1 MASDYKTQI
10 PIGSVAVAL
19 ARVGFRV
26 FPALPGEKRPAV
38 GNGVNAASMDLDRV
52 RKWWSKGQWNVG
64 VATGEGLVVIDCDA
78 GKPWPYKDSAPP
90 HGVENGADMLVVLA
104 ESHGEAGDGS
114 WMFDTMSV
122 RTPSG
127 GMHFYYSLPK
137 GVKVG
142 NSAGKLAPWV
152 DVRGDGGYVISPWS
166 RLTGVGDYH
175 PVFGWDRVVSA
186 DLGDGLSNA
195 SVTKITDRPKPI
207 PDWLLRLIQ
216 PAKTRAQVDPSDQ
229 WASLLAQLD
238 APDIQGDGS
247 RWAATALENE
257 LDQVRSAVQG
267 DRNHALNRA
276 AFSLGQIVAAGYLSE
291 PVVVDELGRAALVCG
306 LTTEEIGPTIRSGLL
321 AGSQNPRVV
330 SLG

>member
-1 MASDYKTQI
+1 MASEYKTQI

-19 ARVGFRV
+19 ARAGFRV

-38 GNGVNAASMDLDRV
+38 GNGVKSASMDLNRV
-52 RKWWSKGQWNVG
+52 RNWWSKGQWNVG
-64 VATGEGLVVIDCDA
+64 VATGQGLVVIDCDA
-78 GKPWPYKDSAPP
+78 GKPWPYKDSSPP
-90 HGVENGADMLVVLA
+90 HGAENGADMLVALA

-127 GMHFYYSLPK
+127 GMHFYFSLPK

-166 RLTGVGDYH
+166 RLKGVGDYH
-175 PVFGWDRVVSA
+175 PVFGWDRLVSVC
-186 DLGDGLSNA
+186 LGDDLRNA
-195 SVTKITDRPKPI
+195 SIVAFSDRPKPI

-216 PAKTRAQVDPSDQ
+216 PAKTAAQVDPDDE

-247 RWAATALENE
+247 RWATAALENE
-257 LDQVRSAVQG
+257 LDRVRSAVEGQ
-267 DRNHALNRA
+267 RNDSLNRA
-276 AFSLGQIVAAGYLSE
+276 AFSLGQIVAAGHLSE
-291 PVVVDELGRAALVCG
+291 SVVVDELGRAALVCG
-306 LTTEEIGPTIRSGLL
+306 LTVEEAEQTIRSGLR